1 MTSINKDK
9 VMQALRAV
17 RDLALDRDVVSL
29 GWVGEIKVDDDA
41 LRLTLAFPSPL
52 HPGREALAQACAAAA
67 EQVAGVARATVVT
80 TVEVPRG
87 PPVPL
92 PALGE
97 VRNLVAVA
105 SGKGGVGKST
115 VAVNLAHAFAQAGAQ
130 VGLLDVD
137 VYGPSVPGMVG
148 LADRRLTETGA
159 EGRLKPLEAYG
170 MHVMSMGFLT
180 NRETPV
186 IWRGPIASQL
196 VRQFLGGVDWGALDY
211 LFIDLPP
218 GTGDIQLTLSQAV
231 PLTGAVIVTTPQEV
245 AHTIAEKGLRMFQQ
259 VKVPILGVV
268 ENMAYYACPECGHHD
283 PIFREGGGTAAAGKL
298 GLPLLGRIP
307 LNSAIAA
314 SGDAGRPLLLHA
326 PEAGVTRAYHEIAVA
341 TALELVR
348 NRLAEADNPV
358 APTEVELA
366 DKKRL
371 QLKWAD
377 GRTQELGVFR
387 LRSECPCA
395 DCVDEFSGERT
406 LDPATLDPELGLE
419 KVEAVGRYAL
429 KLTFSDGHSS
439 GLFTYRMLRELE
451 ADEPPAATF
460 EV

>member
-1 MTSINKDK
+1 MTSVNEEK

-17 RDLALDRDVVSL
+17 HDPALKRDIVSL
-29 GWVGEIKVDDDA
+29 GWVGDIEIDNDA
-41 LRLTLAFPSPL
+41 VRLTLALPSPL
-52 HPGREALAQACAAAA
+52 HSGREALVQACVATA
-67 EQVAGVARATVVT
+67 EEVTEVARATVMT

-92 PALGE
+92 PALSE

-148 LADRRLTETGA
+148 LADQRLTETGA
-159 EGRLKPLEAYG
+159 EGRLKPVEAYG
-170 MHVMSMGFLT
+170 MRVMSMGFLT

-196 VRQFLGGVDWGALDY
+196 VQQFLGGVDWGALDY

-231 PLTGAVIVTTPQEV
+231 PLTGAVIVTTPQEM

-259 VKVPILGVV
+259 VRVPILGLV

-283 PIFREGGGTAAAGKL
+283 PVFREGGGAAAATSL

-307 LNSAIAA
+307 LNSVIAA

-326 PEAGVTRAYHEIAVA
+326 PEAEVTRAYHEIAAA

-348 NRLAEADNPV
+348 NRLAETENPV
-358 APTEVELA
+358 APTKVELA
-366 DKKRL
+366 DGHRL

-377 GRTQELGVFR
+377 GLEQEFTAFQ

-395 DCVDEFSGERT
+395 DCVDEFSGQRK
-406 LDPATLDPELGLE
+406 LDPATLDPDLGLE
-419 KVEAVGRYAL
+419 KIDAMGRYAL
-429 KLTFSDGHSS
+429 RLTFSDSHSS
-439 GLFTYRMLRELE
+439 GLFTYCMLRELE
-451 ADEPPAATF
+451 ANEPPAATF